1 MKWKKKI
8 LKAMKNKTIF
18 YLVGAAALAGGL
30 YFLLRPKKDETET
43 ILPPPVTPPMLPGG
57 TPPVVTL
64 PVATPPASTP
74 PASTPPPPS
83 PVPLKVGDVVYSTKN
98 QFGVFVNRAAVY
110 TEGGTNGKGQI
121 EANKYA
127 GVIQSFIPNSDWV
140 VVQNF
145 TAPMEDKDVIFSTFR
160 LDKKFL
166 RK

>member
-1 MKWKKKI
+1 
-8 LKAMKNKTIF
+8 MKNKTIF

-43 ILPPPVTPPMLPGG
+43 ILPPPGTPPMLPGG

-74 PASTPPPPS
+74 PATTPPPPS
-83 PVPLKVGDVVYSTKN
+83 LVPLKVGDVVYSTKN

-127 GVIQSFIPNSDWV
+127 GVIQSFVPNSDWV

-145 TAPMEDKDVIFSTFR
+145 TAPMEDKDVIFNTFR